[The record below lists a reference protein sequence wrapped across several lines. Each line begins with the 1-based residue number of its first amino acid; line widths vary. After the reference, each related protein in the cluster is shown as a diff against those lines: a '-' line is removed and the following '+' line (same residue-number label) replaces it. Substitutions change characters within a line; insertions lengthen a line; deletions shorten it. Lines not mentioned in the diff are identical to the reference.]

1 MKKFQL
7 SVVFLLLAFTLQ
19 AATYEK
25 QKRQVS
31 DFTSI
36 RSSSSIDVV
45 VEQTGHY
52 ALEVISP
59 EKYLEN
65 IITEVK
71 NGELHIYINKSMNYS
86 GDITVNVQVKNL
98 ESVFLSGSGDFKTI
112 GELKT
117 PKFLFRIS
125 GSGDLSA
132 ELNAK
137 VVIGSI
143 NGSGDAEISG
153 VTESIDMHQSGS
165 GDIIATQLHLINA
178 KVRMSSSG
186 DCKFVGNSDYFE
198 LSQSGSGDF
207 LGRDF
212 DTEDAKIRKSS
223 SGDTRIVVN
232 NTIDVSISGSGD
244 LYYSG
249 KPDFK
254 NITVTGSGD
263 IVKINK

>member
-1 MKKFQL
+1 MKKYSI
-7 SVVFLLLAFTLQ
+7 SVIFLLLAIVLQ
-19 AATYEK
+19 AANMEK
-25 QKRQVS
+25 QNRS
-31 DFTSI
+31 TSPFTSI

-45 VEQTGHY
+45 VEQTGQY
-52 ALEVISP
+52 ALEVIAP
-59 EKYLEN
+59 EKYLAN
-65 IITEVK
+65 IITEVTG
-71 NGELHIYINKSMNYS
+71 GELHIYMNKSMNYS
-86 GDITVNVQVKNL
+86 GEIVVHVQVKDL
-98 ESVFLSGSGDFKTI
+98 KSVFLSGSGDFETR
-112 GELKT
+112 GELKA
-117 PKFLFRIS
+117 PEFLFRIS

-132 ELNAK
+132 QLNSR
-137 VVIGSI
+137 VVNGSV

-153 VTESIDMHQSGS
+153 VTERLELHQSGS
-165 GDIIATQLHLINA
+165 GDIIATKLHLLYA
-178 KVRMSSSG
+178 KLRMSSSG

-232 NTIDVSISGSGD
+232 KSIDISISGSGD

-249 KPDFK
+249 KPEFN

-263 IVKINK
+263 IVRINK